1 MRRQERLLPSEKELR
16 KKAHELALFKR
27 FCNIKPFEIVEGTLT
42 QPPPPAPD
50 IRVEILG
57 NGFVGF
63 ELVCVDEPA
72 YLRGLNLMPESARLL
87 TDFYERRLSAGERS
101 AFDER
106 YRNAMLHVHFADTA
120 GQRGVRRTLRP
131 LFDALMRLPAGLQGP
146 SLEDQL
152 TRVDGVQYVYISRD
166 ESFSGPEFTTPTSG
180 MLTGLNIGALEAK
193 LDKTYE
199 SDRPVELLA
208 YAMEVSRQA
217 DDDAIKALVDERM
230 PGSSYRRVWVY
241 EHMLGKAT
249 CHCRS
254 AVG

>member
-1 MRRQERLLPSEKELR
+1 MRRQERRLPSEKELR
-16 KKAHELALFKR
+16 QKAHELALFKR
-27 FCNIKPFEIVEGTLT
+27 FCNIKPFAIVEGTLT

-57 NGFVGF
+57 DGLIGF
-63 ELVCVDEPA
+63 ELVCIDEPA

-87 TDFYERRLSAGERS
+87 TDFYERQSTDERA

-106 YRNAMLHVHFADTA
+106 YRDAMLHLHFVDTA

-131 LFDALMRLPAGLQGP
+131 VFNALMHLPAGLKGP
-146 SLEDQL
+146 ALEDQQ
-152 TRVDGVQYVYISRD
+152 TRVDGVQHVYISRG

-193 LDKTYE
+193 LDKAYE
-199 SDRPVELLA
+199 SDRPVDLLA

-217 DDDAIKALVDERM
+217 DDDAIKALLDERM

-241 EHMLGKAT
+241 EHMLNKAT
-249 CHCRS
+249 CHYRPP
-254 AVG
+254 AEG